1 MKFLK
6 ILIVLFLPVLGM
18 VSCSKSSLKPTTS
31 SEVNSTDGNNAS
43 LNAARD
49 GEIYGPD
56 GDDDRDGGDKKK
68 KKTIAK

>member
-1 MKFLK
+1 MKILK
-6 ILIVLFLPVLGM
+6 ILIVLLLPVLGM

-31 SEVNSTDGNNAS
+31 SEVSNTDVNNAG

-49 GEIYGPD
+49 GEIYGT

-68 KKTIAK
+68 KQVGAK